1 MSFRVNFEGKSPC
14 AVSHGDGELGQ
25 SLLKSGLLHPARAR
39 CSVGPIIGA
48 AHDCRV
54 RRRNRKREAAAHCEN
69 GRRWPPC
76 RGPSPH
82 APQRHVRIPRAA
94 SRRRRAGFQV
104 PGPRWPP
111 RPQSE
116 SAGPSPAR
124 LRGLPGPAEPP
135 GPLAPSESP
144 LVILRQVA
152 PQLELGPLVPGR
164 RCPARGLGVGGA
176 MADGRRPGLA
186 AREPGTSAEEQARW
200 FTSRRSSSHW
210 RLF

>member
-1 MSFRVNFEGKSPC
+1 MIAAC
-14 AVSHGDGELGQ
+14 AGGIESARRQPTVKTGAG
-25 SLLKSGLLHPARAR
+25 GLLAEVRVPTHPSVMCASHARR
-39 CSVGPIIGA
+39 HA
-48 AHDCRV
+48 AGGRGFKFPGRDGRRGRSPSRRV
-54 RRRNRKREAAAHCEN
+54 R
-69 GRRWPPC
+69 
-76 RGPSPH
+76 
-82 APQRHVRIPRAA
+82 VR
-94 SRRRRAGFQV
+94 
-104 PGPRWPP
+104 
-111 RPQSE
+111 
-116 SAGPSPAR
+116 PA